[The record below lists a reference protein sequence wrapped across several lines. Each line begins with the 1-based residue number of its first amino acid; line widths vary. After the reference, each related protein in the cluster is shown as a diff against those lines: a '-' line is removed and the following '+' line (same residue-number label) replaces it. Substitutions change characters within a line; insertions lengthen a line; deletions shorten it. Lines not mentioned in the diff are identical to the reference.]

1 MDIIESM
8 LSRHPRGNDTEV
20 TNAFRETMQEIALA
34 GLQRAGFFEKAAFYG
49 GTCLR
54 IFHGLPRYSED
65 LDFSLLKAN
74 KLFSFE
80 PYFEKLRQE
89 FQSLGFEVEITEKQK
104 TSVTDI
110 ASAFLKKTSSRY
122 DLKINGQKVLK
133 IKFEVDTDPPI
144 GFSIEQKLVLQP
156 YPFYVKCF
164 ALPDLFAGKAHA
176 LLFRQW
182 QNRIKGRDWYDFEW
196 YVRKGVSLNRQH
208 LAIRAKQSGHWDSEN
223 MSKQDLAKLFTDR
236 IQIIDP
242 KLAREDV
249 MRFIKNPNDLD
260 IWSQA
265 YFQDLANAMVE
276 NSVG

>member
-8 LSRHPRGNDTEV
+8 LSRHPRGNDLEV
-20 TNAFRETMQEIALA
+20 TNALRETMQEIALA

-80 PYFEKLRQE
+80 PYFQKLKQE

-144 GFSIEQKLVLQP
+144 GFSVEQKLLLQP

-164 ALPDLFAGKAHA
+164 SLSDLFAGKAHA

-196 YVRKGVSLNRQH
+196 YVRKGVSLNRHH
-208 LAIRAKQSGHWDSEN
+208 LAIRAQQSGHWNSEV
-223 MSKQDLAKLFTDR
+223 MSKQDLAKLFADR
-236 IQIIDP
+236 IQVIDP
-242 KLAREDV
+242 KLARDDV
-249 MRFIKNPNDLD
+249 MRFIKNPKDLD
-260 IWSQA
+260 IWSQS

>member
-8 LSRHPRGNDTEV
+8 LSRHPRGNDREV
-20 TNAFRETMQEIALA
+20 TNALRETMQEIALA

-65 LDFSLLKAN
+65 LDFSLLKPN

-80 PYFEKLRQE
+80 PYFEKLKQE

-133 IKFEVDTDPPI
+133 IKFEVDTDPPT
-144 GFSIEQKLVLQP
+144 GFSVEQKLVLQP
-156 YPFYVKCF
+156 YSFYVKCF

-196 YVRKGVSLNRQH
+196 YVRKGISLNRQH
-208 LAIRAKQSGHWDSEN
+208 LASRAQQSGHWDSEI
-223 MSKQDLAKLFTDR
+223 MSKQNLAKLLTDR
-236 IQIIDP
+236 IQVIDP
-242 KLAREDV
+242 KLARDDV
-249 MRFIKNPNDLD
+249 MRFIKNPKDLD
-260 IWSQA
+260 IWSQS
-265 YFQDLANAMVE
+265 YFQDLANTMVE

>member
-80 PYFEKLRQE
+80 PYFEKLKQE

>member
-1 MDIIESM
+1 
-8 LSRHPRGNDTEV
+8 
-20 TNAFRETMQEIALA
+20 MQEIALA

-80 PYFEKLRQE
+80 PYFEKLKQE

>member
-1 MDIIESM
+1 M
-8 LSRHPRGNDTEV
+8 
-20 TNAFRETMQEIALA
+20 
-34 GLQRAGFFEKAAFYG
+34 
-49 GTCLR
+49 
-54 IFHGLPRYSED
+54 
-65 LDFSLLKAN
+65 
-74 KLFSFE
+74 
-80 PYFEKLRQE
+80 
-89 FQSLGFEVEITEKQK
+89 
-104 TSVTDI
+104 
-110 ASAFLKKTSSRY
+110 
-122 DLKINGQKVLK
+122 
-133 IKFEVDTDPPI
+133 
-144 GFSIEQKLVLQP
+144 
-156 YPFYVKCF
+156 
-164 ALPDLFAGKAHA
+164 PDLFAGKAHA